1 MHSPPMDTIK
11 YINQPIVRIL
21 ALLFVMITGPVF
33 AGPYCGEVDNT
44 TFGPFDYTD
53 PTKKEEL
60 KVVETH
66 HFDRNVE
73 NLIAGT
79 TSSIG
84 GDLNYTLSAFPNHHK
99 ALHTLSR
106 LALRDKISRPEGT
119 RYTVLCYFDRAIRFK
134 PKDPVVRVI
143 FSNHLLKQNK
153 LDMAL
158 EQLQIANDIEPDNP
172 TTNYNLGLLYLKKR
186 NYEKALLHA
195 KKAYEQ
201 NFPLPGLKNKLVA
214 AGKWK

>member
-1 MHSPPMDTIK
+1 MNTKKLTEH
-11 YINQPIVRIL
+11 PIIWIL
-21 ALLFVMITGPVF
+21 VFLLILTRPVF

-73 NLIAGT
+73 NLISGT

-84 GDLNYTLSAFPNHHK
+84 GDLNYTLSAFPNHHR

-106 LALRDKISRPEGT
+106 LALRDKTSRPEGT
-119 RYTVLCYFDRAIRFK
+119 RYTVLCYFDRAVRFK
-134 PKDPVVRVI
+134 PNDAVVRVI
-143 FSNHLLKQNK
+143 FSNHLLKENK
-153 LDMAL
+153 LNMAL
-158 EQLQIANDIEPDNP
+158 EQLQIAVNIEPDNP
-172 TTNYNLGLLYLKKR
+172 TTNYNLGLLYLKKK
-186 NYEKALLHA
+186 NYEKALYHA
-195 KKAYEQ
+195 KKAYAQ
-201 NFPLPGLKNKLVA
+201 NFPLPGLKNRLA
-214 AGKWK
+214 AVGKWKE